1 MIGRH
6 AKLDVVVPARRAKLT
21 QYVRGNVHLRL
32 ALMSVQNRRDELG
45 SSCEYLLHFQHRS
58 RTSASFSRKV
68 CNRPYDL
75 ADHVGVESGTRDSNE
90 CHRAPACRANG
101 SDKFENLL
109 ESQRPLLQVRSLH
122 HARKVAQSMLEVFWT
137 QKTSISMLVI

>member
-1 MIGRH
+1 
-6 AKLDVVVPARRAKLT
+6 
-21 QYVRGNVHLRL
+21 
-32 ALMSVQNRRDELG
+32 MSVHNRRHKLQ
-45 SSCEYLLHFQHRS
+45 SSFEYLLHFQHRH
-58 RTSASFSRKV
+58 RTNSFSRKE
-68 CNRPYDL
+68 CYRTSDL
-75 ADHVGVESGTRDSNE
+75 ADHVARESGARDSNE
-90 CHRAPACRANG
+90 CHRAPVCRAHG